1 MYVSNNKAGR
11 DRCRAMTDNQMAER
25 VAMMNDKDNTGDAGS
40 KENITLN
47 TFRKGI
53 LKMIK

>member
-1 MYVSNNKAGR
+1 
-11 DRCRAMTDNQMAER
+11 MAER